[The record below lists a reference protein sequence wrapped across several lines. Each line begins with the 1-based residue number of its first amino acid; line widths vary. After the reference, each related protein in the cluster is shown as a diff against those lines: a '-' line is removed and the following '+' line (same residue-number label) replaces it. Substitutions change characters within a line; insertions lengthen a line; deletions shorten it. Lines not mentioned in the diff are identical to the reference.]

1 MSVVYWCKTTY
12 YKNFV
17 RKVVDI
23 FADDLL
29 TAGRILLKPNLVSA
43 EAYPTTTHPRL
54 LEIVLE
60 ELKNL
65 KISEVVVADGPA
77 FNAPEIETI
86 FSSSA
91 IRDVCVR
98 FGVPLVN
105 LYETKSES
113 VTSPRDF
120 TFSLFEY
127 PLQFDYVISL
137 PVLKEH
143 THTKLTGAL
152 KNQFGYLARFERL
165 KVHSPLKSLPKVIAE
180 VNAYAKTDLFVVDAM
195 ETLVDAQEIRHGGIK
210 RNLGYMLAGKDPVAL
225 DSFGLNL
232 LKRVDAKLENLGP
245 ANIEHIKLA
254 EKYGVGNLEYESEEL
269 CS

>member
-17 RKVVDI
+17 GKVVDL
-23 FADDLL
+23 FAGDLSS
-29 TAGRILLKPNLVSA
+29 AGKILLKPNLVSS
-43 EAYPTTTHPRL
+43 EPYPTTTNPNV
-54 LEIVLE
+54 LEAVLE

-65 KISEVVVADGPA
+65 GVSEIVVADGPA

-86 FSSSA
+86 FSNSA

-98 FGVPLVN
+98 FGVPLIN
-105 LYETKSES
+105 LYETKSELVKS
-113 VTSPRDF
+113 SRGF
-120 TFSLFEY
+120 RASLFEY

-143 THTKLTGAL
+143 NHTKVTGAL
-152 KNQFGYLARFERL
+152 KNQFGYLARLERL

-180 VNAYAKTDLFVVDAM
+180 VNAYAKPDLFIVDAV
-195 ETLVDAQEIRHGGIK
+195 ETLVDAQEVRHGGIK

-225 DSFGLNL
+225 DSFGLKL
-232 LKRVDAKLENLGP
+232 LRRVDAKLENLAP

-254 EKYGVGNLEYESEEL
+254 KEYGVGSLEYESNEI